1 MKATN
6 IFLKGAK
13 LSAFDR
19 RRIGKIPKITD
30 DELAQL
36 AKKGKINFV
45 SPDFSDVT
53 NKSLQYS
60 HNKNIAL
67 LKSKITNND
76 QLAKSFDKQ
85 IPIKPT
91 VGKAFRG
98 REAITRDLLLSQAMQ
113 KNPQLA
119 AANYSFIYN
128 TISKSK
134 INRATQA
141 RLNKLNRPIN
151 ILQLSDAIRIGVELG
166 RLVSIWNNSGIHVV
180 IPWVDL
186 NQNCPNEIG
195 IGINSN
201 VAGNSTGDM
210 TEFNAAARK
219 DPTDLNPNGLIKNI
233 NFPLRP
239 HVTCVRNQANRG
251 TCDAFGM
258 IAAVEAKIS
267 VKHGQ
272 KMNLSEQ
279 DLYMYIKNYW
289 FPIPP
294 NYGDG
299 VIAIIDVIGQM
310 LSGYV
315 FAYENAWDYNPSY
328 SRQDL
333 LLSYSHSADGYQGIA
348 CSDTNHQAEI
358 HERVVGVKK
367 FRDIVDTIND
377 WVVDPVTNA
386 IDGAIGV
393 VTGQPSGHWVTN
405 TVHSTEEYIE
415 DTIVYYYETNVVH
428 SSGISVTNVNF
439 ISCPALDPNWQVSL
453 GVAKFHLDHL
463 NPLVLSIV
471 CNEDFMDDNHLCGN
485 GYVNYTPGF
494 IGNYLDTGHTIMIC
508 GYVENVNLPAGAP
521 QGSGGGYFIV
531 KNSWGTLKGDNGFYY
546 VPYDYVKDYSSSII
560 AILDVS

>member
-1 MKATN
+1 MKTIN

-13 LSAFDR
+13 LSVFDR
-19 RRIGKIPKITD
+19 KRMGKIPKITD
-30 DELAQL
+30 EEMALL
-36 AKKGKINFV
+36 AKNGKVNFV
-45 SPDFSDVT
+45 ATDISDT
-53 NKSLQYS
+53 SKKSLDSAHKQ
-60 HNKNIAL
+60 NIAM
-67 LKSKITNND
+67 LKSKIAKND
-76 QLAKSFDKQ
+76 QLLKSFDNQ
-85 IPIKPT
+85 VSIKPIE
-91 VGKAFRG
+91 GKVFKG
-98 REAITRDLLLSQAMQ
+98 KEAIIRDLLLSQAMQ
-113 KNPQLA
+113 KNPQLM

-128 TISKSK
+128 AVSKVKSGK
-134 INRATQA
+134 AVNAKFII
-141 RLNKLNRPIN
+141 LNKPIN
-151 ILQLSDAIRIGVELG
+151 ILQLSDVAKIGIEISKLI
-166 RLVSIWNNSGIHVV
+166 SIWRNIGIQIVN
-180 IPWVDL
+180 PWVDL
-186 NQNCPNEIG
+186 NINCPNEIG
-195 IGINSN
+195 VGINSN
-201 VAGNSTGDM
+201 AIGNFTGDM
-210 TEFNAAARK
+210 TEFNASPRK
-219 DPTDLNPNGLIKNI
+219 GPADLNPNGLIKNI

-239 HVTCVRNQANRG
+239 HVTCIRNQANRG

-272 KMNLSEQ
+272 RMNLSEQ
-279 DLYMYIKNYW
+279 DLYMNIKNYW

-299 VIAIIDVIGQM
+299 AIALLDVIGQM

-333 LLSYSHSADGYQGIA
+333 GISYSHSADDYHGIA

-367 FRDIVDTIND
+367 VREIVDTINE
-377 WVVDPVTNA
+377 WVVDPITNV
-386 IDGAIGV
+386 IDGVIGV
-393 VTGQPSGHWVTN
+393 ITNQPNGHWVTSA
-405 TVHSTEEYIE
+405 VHKTEEYIE
-415 DTIVYYYETNVVH
+415 DTIEYYYETNVPH
-428 SSGISVTNVNF
+428 NSGISVTNVFF
-439 ISCPALDPNWQVSL
+439 ISCPVLDPNWTVSL

-471 CNEDFMDDNHLCGN
+471 CTEDFMDDNHLCGN
-485 GYVNYTPGF
+485 GYVNYTPGL
-494 IGNYLDTGHTIMIC
+494 IGNYLNTGHTVMIC

-546 VPYDYVKDYSSSII
+546 VPYDYVKDFSSSII